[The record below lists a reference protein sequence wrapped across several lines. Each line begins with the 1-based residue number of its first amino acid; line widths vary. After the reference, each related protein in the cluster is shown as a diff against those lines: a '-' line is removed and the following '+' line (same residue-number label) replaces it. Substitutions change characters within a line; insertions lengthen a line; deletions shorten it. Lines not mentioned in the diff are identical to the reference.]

1 MATLNTSIAL
11 GKVCTNILCQMLQEI
26 MTTKSSLSEAL
37 KGTVVTRTGKLADN
51 INVLR
56 MLGDNMIL

>member
-1 MATLNTSIAL
+1 
-11 GKVCTNILCQMLQEI
+11 MLQEI

>member
-1 MATLNTSIAL
+1 
-11 GKVCTNILCQMLQEI
+11 MLQEI

-37 KGTVVTRTGKLADN
+37 KGTRRTGKLADN